1 MTKVGQD
8 RQHDGS
14 GTICPVDLS
23 SSLSRLH
30 SVGRVPLMIMP
41 RPLPVLSRMFSFAS
55 EVSSS
60 DHLCIYQECGDHG
73 DEQISEHITY
83 LARRVVTV
91 GNGLQ

>member
-1 MTKVGQD
+1 
-8 RQHDGS
+8 
-14 GTICPVDLS
+14 
-23 SSLSRLH
+23 
-30 SVGRVPLMIMP
+30 MIMP
-41 RPLPVLSRMFSFAS
+41 RPLPRLSRMFSFAS